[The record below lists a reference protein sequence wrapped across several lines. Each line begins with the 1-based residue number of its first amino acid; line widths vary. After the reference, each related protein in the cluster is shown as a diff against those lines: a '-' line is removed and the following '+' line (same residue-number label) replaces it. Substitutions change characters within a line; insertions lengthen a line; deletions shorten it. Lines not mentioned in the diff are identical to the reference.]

1 MAHLKMN
8 AICVRSCT
16 PKERCT
22 KFGLFKGKFRGL
34 KTCLI
39 LGRYKFKGFK
49 ISKFNQIFDKVRL
62 ELGPAH

>member
-16 PKERCT
+16 
-22 KFGLFKGKFRGL
+22 KFGLFKAKFRGL

-39 LGRYKFKGFK
+39 LG
-49 ISKFNQIFDKVRL
+49 
-62 ELGPAH
+62 